1 MSLAAVIG
9 SLPPFLSFLQSTEKK
24 VGSGKK
30 GKLTFNVHFFKLRE
44 KPCRY
49 HDHHDLND
57 LKAVYFCMPDR
68 KFWKTCMTHL
78 PNGFT
83 IHNRCKNMNENTFLA
98 SIWLE
103 ARLLWRWD
111 WATYQKQNFKVI
123 SQVIWEGVKYSSAF
137 KATRPNIDLG
147 SEGRELNRLKK
158 LFSSCPIQ
166 NYIH

>member
-98 SIWLE
+98 SIWLGQIIMKM
-103 ARLLWRWD
+103 RLS
-111 WATYQKQNFKVI
+111 YI
-123 SQVIWEGVKYSSAF
+123 SKAKLQSHLSSNL
-137 KATRPNIDLG
+137 RG
-147 SEGRELNRLKK
+147 
-158 LFSSCPIQ
+158 CQIQ
-166 NYIH
+166 